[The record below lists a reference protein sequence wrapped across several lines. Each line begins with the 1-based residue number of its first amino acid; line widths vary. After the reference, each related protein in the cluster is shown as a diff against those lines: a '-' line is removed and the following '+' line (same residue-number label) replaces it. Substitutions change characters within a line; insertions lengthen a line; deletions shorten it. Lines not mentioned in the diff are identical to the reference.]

1 MSSADAVHL
10 SEKQIRKRIFLGA
23 VPLKLTL
30 AGSDLAAMREPM
42 PFFAM
47 VPRGHYLPML
57 TNKLKEVRGRNL
69 KRTTKQ
75 KKSLNFYFL
84 FLFLSKKKKVLCCFD
99 CKHNRK
105 QRR

>member
-47 VPRGHYLPML
+47 VPRGHYLTML
-57 TNKLKEVRGRNL
+57 TNKLKEVRNMNIEKKNL
-69 KRTTKQ
+69 
-75 KKSLNFYFL
+75 NL
-84 FLFLSKKKKVLCCFD
+84 FFFIFFFFKKVLFWFD
-99 CKHNRK
+99 CKHGK
-105 QRR
+105 QWR